1 MMSKKCKY
9 AFKALIRLAK
19 NYEKGYFQTGEIARL
34 ENIPQKFLEQIL
46 LELKHA
52 KFVNSKQGN
61 KGGYYLLKHPNAIT
75 VADIYRM
82 FDGPIALLPCISLN
96 FYEPC
101 DDCLDEKKCE
111 LRGEF
116 TKIRE
121 KTRIIMSKTTLQDFL
136 KKK

>member
-19 NYEKGYFQTGEIARL
+19 NYEKGSVQTGEIARL
-34 ENIPQKFLEQIL
+34 ESIPKKFLDQIL

-61 KGGYYLLKHPNAIT
+61 KGGYYLLKNPKEIT
-75 VADIYRM
+75 VADIYRI

-101 DDCLDEKKCE
+101 DDCRDEDKCE
-111 LRGEF
+111 LRGVF
-116 TKIRE
+116 ATIRE
-121 KTRIIMSKTTLQDFL
+121 RTRTIMTKTTIYDFV

>member
-1 MMSKKCKY
+1 MSKKCKY

-19 NYEKGYFQTGEIARL
+19 NYEKGYFQTAEIAKA

-61 KGGYYLLKHPNAIT
+61 KGGYYLVKSPKEIT

-101 DDCLDEKKCE
+101 DDCLNEKTCE
-111 LRGEF
+111 LRTPF
-116 TKIRE
+116 TQIRE
-121 KTRIIMSKTTLQDFL
+121 GTRTVMSAITIQDFL
-136 KKK
+136 RKK